1 MAKTKKS
8 FDYKDP
14 FPVRFRELIEK
25 KGATLDSLAAEFH
38 TTRQTVSNWQ
48 NGATVPDAIS
58 ICEIA
63 KFFGVTTDYLLGL
76 TDVKTVETDVRAVSE
91 YTGLSEDALRTLQDH
106 YLSNTIEWGKLRRDV
121 LNQFL
126 ADTNLIKEI
135 LNYFVL
141 FRRFSVSKVRFRI
154 LRIKYQ
160 EQSAQDDMD
169 LYQFKIQNR
178 INSFIENQRINAI
191 KEAVPAIAE
200 MIGCKNDIEDMN
212 TGDAIEYLT
221 ERSLQEEKKRSDQF
235 VRMWESAFP
244 EVKSYSEYAEDLHLT
259 GEDLDFYN
267 ALVAS
272 KSESGK
278 QSDVEDE

>member
-76 TDVKTVETDVRAVSE
+76 TDVKTVETDLRAVSE

-126 ADTNLIKEI
+126 ADTKLIKEI
-135 LNYFVL
+135 LNFFVL
-141 FRRFSVSKVRFRI
+141 FRRFSASKVRFGI
-154 LRIKYQ
+154 LGVKYQ
-160 EQSAQDDMD
+160 EQLAQDDMD

-221 ERSLQEEKKRSDQF
+221 ERSLQEEKKRSDKF

-244 EVKSYSEYAEDLHLT
+244 EVKSCSEYAEDLHLT
-259 GEDLDFYN
+259 GEELDLYN

-272 KSESGK
+272 ESESGK

>member
-14 FPVRFRELIEK
+14 FPVRFRKLIEK
-25 KGATLDSLAAEFH
+25 KSTTLDSLAAEFH

-76 TDVKTVETDVRAVSE
+76 TDVKTVETDLRAVSE

-126 ADTNLIKEI
+126 ADTKLIKEI
-135 LNYFVL
+135 LNFFVL
-141 FRRFSVSKVRFRI
+141 FRRFSALKVRFGI
-154 LRIKYQ
+154 LGVKYQ
-160 EQSAQDDMD
+160 EQLAQDDMD

-191 KEAVPAIAE
+191 KKAVPAIAE

-221 ERSLQEEKKRSDQF
+221 ERSLQEEKKRSDKF

-259 GEDLDFYN
+259 GEELDFYN

-272 KSESGK
+272 ESESGK